1 MGVNLFL
8 RIEYILNKVAYFD
21 PKIQVQET
29 KQFRPIPVIQFF
41 IILSHLL
48 LVLSHI
54 PGQIVNLTRIIHLS
68 TI

>member
-1 MGVNLFL
+1 MVAYLFL
-8 RIEYILNKVAYFD
+8 RIVYILNKVAYFD

-29 KQFRPIPVIQFF
+29 KQFRPISVIQFF
-41 IILSHLL
+41 IGLSHLL

-54 PGQIVNLTRIIHLS
+54 PDQIVNLTRMIHLS